1 VTFSRRRAAD
11 AHRSLVRHA
20 FVTRAAHDGGMSSLE
35 TMGVVAFV
43 FVLVAFVHRLT
54 A

>member
-1 VTFSRRRAAD
+1 
-11 AHRSLVRHA
+11 VRHA
-20 FVTRAAHDGGMSSLE
+20 FVTRGPHDDGMSTLE
-35 TMGVVAFV
+35 TMGIVAFV

>member
-1 VTFSRRRAAD
+1 
-11 AHRSLVRHA
+11 
-20 FVTRAAHDGGMSSLE
+20 MSSLE
-35 TMGVVAFV
+35 TMGIVAFV